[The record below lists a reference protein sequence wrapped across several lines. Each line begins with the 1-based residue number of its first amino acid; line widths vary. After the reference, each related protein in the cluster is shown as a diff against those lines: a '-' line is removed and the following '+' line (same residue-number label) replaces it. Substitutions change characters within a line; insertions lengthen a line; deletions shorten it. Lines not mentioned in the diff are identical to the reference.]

1 MPHTSFMP
9 GFDQLPDTLPIFPLE
24 GAVVMPGADLPLNIF
39 EPRYLNLV
47 ADAMASH
54 RMFGMM
60 QPDPSK
66 ERQPEAVFHTGCAGR
81 ITRYQE
87 TRDGRIELELT
98 GVCRFHV
105 KEELAC
111 MRGYRLVVPDWD
123 PFRIDYAEQRH
134 AIQHRE
140 HLYQLLR
147 SYFNSRHLKTDWDS
161 VESIPPE
168 HLVNALTT
176 ALPLGNME
184 KQALLEAVSPQDRV
198 DTLIAAL
205 EIQINEPHSAPRH

>member
-1 MPHTSFMP
+1 MAQTPFMP
-9 GFDQLPDTLPIFPLE
+9 AFEHLPKTLPIFPLE

-66 ERQPEAVFHTGCAGR
+66 TAQPEAVFQTGCAGR

-87 TRDGRIELELT
+87 TRDGRIELDLT
-98 GVCRFHV
+98 GICRFRIR
-105 KEELAC
+105 EELAS
-111 MRGYRLVVPDWD
+111 MRGYRLVVPDWE
-123 PFRIDYAEQRH
+123 PFRIDYAEQQQR
-134 AIQHRE
+134 IQHRE
-140 HLYQLLR
+140 RLFGLLKT
-147 SYFNSRHLKTDWDS
+147 YFLSRQFKTDWDS
-161 VESIPPE
+161 LTSIPPE

-176 ALPLGNME
+176 ALPLGNLE

-205 EIQINEPHSAPRH
+205 EMQTNDPHSAPRH

>member
-1 MPHTSFMP
+1 MP
-9 GFDQLPDTLPIFPLE
+9 GFDQLPETMPIFPLE

-54 RMFGMM
+54 HMFGMM

-66 ERQPEAVFHTGCAGR
+66 AEQPDAVFQTGCAGR
-81 ITRYQE
+81 MTRYQE
-87 TRDGRIELELT
+87 TRDGRIELDLT
-98 GVCRFHV
+98 GVCRFHIR
-105 KEELAC
+105 EELAS
-111 MRGYRLVVPDWD
+111 MRGYRLVVPDWE

-134 AIQHRE
+134 AIQHQDQ
-140 HLYQLLR
+140 LYRLLKT
-147 SYFNSRHLKTDWDS
+147 YFHSRHLKTDWDN

-176 ALPLGNME
+176 ALPLGVME
-184 KQALLEAVSPQDRV
+184 KQALLEAISPQDRV

-205 EIQINEPHSAPRH
+205 ELQMNEPHSAPRH